1 MAAVVLVAGSTLLLG
16 APITAQEARGDRG
29 PQRTESPEPKNA
41 SDDLKG
47 QDRIASPPE
56 AYLVELNLLIAGL
69 GRGGCDV
76 EVKPGNR
83 SCRFQAKSQHVASN
97 GKASFVFRDVEIRGA
112 ERNCSFGI
120 TVREPGQP
128 PKTIYRGFRL
138 AARVAGGT
146 SGQAP
151 QSFTCYVNSPSKLAG
166 LDRTERAR
174 Q

>member
-1 MAAVVLVAGSTLLLG
+1 MAALVLVAGSTTLLG
-16 APITAQEARGDRG
+16 ALAAVQEPGADRG
-29 PQRTESPEPKNA
+29 SQKVASPDPKNA
-41 SDDLKG
+41 GEDPAKG
-47 QDRIASPPE
+47 WIAGAQE
-56 AYLVELNLLIAGL
+56 AYLVELNLMIAGL

-83 SCRFQAKSQHVASN
+83 SCRFQPKSQHVASS

-112 ERNCSFGI
+112 DRNCSFRI

-138 AARVAGGT
+138 ATRGPARF
-146 SGQAP
+146 SNQAP

-166 LDRTERAR
+166 LDRTERSR